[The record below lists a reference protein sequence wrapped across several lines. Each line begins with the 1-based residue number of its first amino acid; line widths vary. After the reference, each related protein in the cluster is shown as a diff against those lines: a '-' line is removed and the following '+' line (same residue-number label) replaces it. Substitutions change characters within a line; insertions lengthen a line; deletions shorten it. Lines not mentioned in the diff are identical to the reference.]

1 MGLTLKNLKFCYD
14 TLKGSYK
21 SMSIYNMG
29 KHFGYLEAGLLQFG
43 YLEVVKINGIQ
54 EVKKNIIKSDKWWKK
69 DKSES
74 YESAI
79 LRMVEKLFTD
89 NNIEFDKPKN

>member
-1 MGLTLKNLKFCYD
+1 MALTLENLKFCYD
-14 TLKGSYK
+14 NLKSNYH
-21 SMSIYNMG
+21 MPIYNIG

-43 YLEVVKINGIQ
+43 YLETVKNNGITDI
-54 EVKKNIIKSDKWWKK
+54 KKNIIKSDKWWKK
-69 DKSES
+69 DKPES

-89 NNIEFDKPKN
+89 NNIEIKKH